1 MKFKKIIILITIVV
15 AVALFF
21 LLRRATDHTAEFR
34 RALYSGNI
42 SRIEDLLH
50 SHPSLANATGMGY
63 QDKKDIGWTPLH
75 VAANLGDP
83 DLVKL
88 LVRYGA
94 KVEARDKRGLT
105 PLLWTAFAGRRD
117 AAAALLSNGADIN
130 ARGPDGRTTLDLAKL
145 SLDNSLIELLR
156 ERGAKE

>member
-1 MKFKKIIILITIVV
+1 MKALKIIVSLIVL
-15 AVALFF
+15 AVIIFALYE
-21 LLRRATDHTAEFR
+21 RIGNHTAEFR

-42 SRIEDLLH
+42 NHVEEMLKA
-50 SHPSLANATGMGY
+50 HPSLANA
-63 QDKKDIGWTPLH
+63 KDMDRGQGTGWTPLH

-94 KVEARDKRGLT
+94 KVNVKDKRGLT
-105 PLLWTAFAGRRD
+105 PLLWTAFAGRHE

-145 SLDNSLIELLR
+145 SLDNKLIELLR
-156 ERGAKE
+156 ERGAQE